1 MKWSLRWALNCG
13 HEHVQL
19 DDVEKA
25 CIVNVCQ
32 PGSNLLAAGYCMYS
46 SSCIM
51 VLSVGDGVYGFTLD
65 PMYGEFV
72 MTHDNIKIPK
82 SGKIYSFNEGNYMMW
97 SDKLKSYM
105 DSLKVQSK
113 TFLLYLLQHPK
124 AQKSAYQSHF
134 ASHSEIREHRLVQ
147 FTHRKIAAVPIQ
159 IYRPAAVRE
168 GTRSVCITKQPS
180 HSSGYLQRKAVL
192 LSLHW
197 QLGR

>member
-1 MKWSLRWALNCG
+1 MKWSLGWALDCG

-32 PGSNLLAAGYCMYS
+32 PGSALLAAGYCMYS

-72 MTHDNIKIPK
+72 MTHENIKIPK

-113 TFLLYLLQHPK
+113 TFLLHT
-124 AQKSAYQSHF
+124 STS
-134 ASHSEIREHRLVQ
+134 
-147 FTHRKIAAVPIQ
+147 
-159 IYRPAAVRE
+159 
-168 GTRSVCITKQPS
+168 
-180 HSSGYLQRKAVL
+180 
-192 LSLHW
+192 
-197 QLGR
+197 

>member
-1 MKWSLRWALNCG
+1 M
-13 HEHVQL
+13 QL

-46 SSCIM
+46 SSTIM

-97 SDKLKSYM
+97 SDKLKSYI
-105 DSLKVQSK
+105 DSLKVPSI
-113 TFLLYLLQHPK
+113 TILLHTCPCILDPK
-124 AQKSAYQSHF
+124 IMHILHILPSWSL
-134 ASHSEIREHRLVQ
+134 S
-147 FTHRKIAAVPIQ
+147 
-159 IYRPAAVRE
+159 
-168 GTRSVCITKQPS
+168 GTQTR
-180 HSSGYLQRKAVL
+180 HSS
-192 LSLHW
+192 
-197 QLGR
+197 